1 MNNLPPV
8 APVWAAVLALLC
20 GATISGAAQDT
31 GARPVAPIPARP
43 GDVSTLDGIIQAFYD
58 VISGP
63 AGQPREWARD
73 RTLYIPGVKF
83 VAMSVKD
90 GAPLAR
96 VMSHQEFVEDSDPWM
111 VGQGFFE
118 KEIHRVTHRFGNIAH
133 VFSTYAFRRTLD
145 GPVLGRGVNSIELF
159 WDGTRWWIA
168 GAIWDG
174 ERPDNPIPAAFLQD
188 SRD

>member
-1 MNNLPPV
+1 MNKLPPL
-8 APVWAAVLALLC
+8 AAWITAAIVLL
-20 GATISGAAQDT
+20 GAIPGSGAAQ
-31 GARPVAPIPARP
+31 GAVTVPPILPRAADVATI
-43 GDVSTLDGIIQAFYD
+43 DGMIQAFYN

-63 AGQPREWARD
+63 AGQPREWSRD

-90 GAPLAR
+90 GVPVAQ
-96 VMSHQEFVEDSDPWM
+96 VMSHQQFVEDSDPWM

-118 KEIHRVTHRFGNIAH
+118 KEIHRVTRRFGNIAH
-133 VFSTYAFRRTLD
+133 VFSTYAFRRTAD

-174 ERPDNPIPAAFLQD
+174 ERPDNAIPAALLQD
-188 SRD
+188 VPRD

>member
-1 MNNLPPV
+1 MSNLLSV
-8 APVWAAVLALLC
+8 AVRTTAAVALLC
-20 GATISGAAQDT
+20 AAPGSGAAQ
-31 GARPVAPIPARP
+31 GAVTVAPIPARP
-43 GDVSTLDGIIQAFYD
+43 ADVATIDGMIQAFYD

-63 AGQPREWARD
+63 AGQPREWSRD

-90 GAPLAR
+90 GAPVAQ
-96 VMSHQEFVEDSDPWM
+96 VMSHQQFVEDSDPWM

-118 KEIHRVTHRFGNIAH
+118 KEIHRVTRRFGNIVH
-133 VFSTYAFRRTLD
+133 VFSTYAFRRTAD

-168 GAIWDG
+168 AAIWDG
-174 ERPDNPIPAAFLQD
+174 ERPDNPIPAALLQD
-188 SRD
+188 APRD

>member
-1 MNNLPPV
+1 MNNMLPL
-8 APVWAAVLALLC
+8 AAWTTAAALLLC
-20 GATISGAAQDT
+20 AAPGSGAAQ
-31 GARPVAPIPARP
+31 GAGTAAPIPARP
-43 GDVSTLDGIIQAFYD
+43 ADVATIDAIIHAFYD

-83 VAMSVKD
+83 VAMSVQN
-90 GAPLAR
+90 GTPAAH
-96 VMSHQEFVEDSDPWM
+96 VMSHEQFVEDSDPWM

-133 VFSTYAFRRTLD
+133 VFSTYAFRRTPD

-174 ERPDNPIPAAFLQD
+174 ERPDNPIPAAFLPEGP
-188 SRD
+188 RD

>member
-1 MNNLPPV
+1 MSNLLSIAV
-8 APVWAAVLALLC
+8 GTTAAIALLC
-20 GATISGAAQDT
+20 AAPGAGAAQGT
-31 GARPVAPIPARP
+31 VIVAPIPARP
-43 GDVSTLDGIIQAFYD
+43 ADVATIDGMIQAFYD

-63 AGQPREWARD
+63 AGQPREWSRD

-90 GAPLAR
+90 GTPVAQ
-96 VMSHQEFVEDSDPWM
+96 VMSHQQFVEDSDPWM

-118 KEIHRVTHRFGNIAH
+118 REVHRVTRRFGNIVH
-133 VFSTYAFRRTLD
+133 VFSTYAFRRTAD

-168 GAIWDG
+168 AAIWDG
-174 ERPDNPIPAAFLQD
+174 ERPDNPIPAALLQD
-188 SRD
+188 APRD